1 MSRMKTRN
9 DDIERKIE
17 SHISSVVDMV
27 KVIGDQSIGDLKNA
41 ENEEINK
48 TDSFK
53 ENIVKEEVNKLEE
66 ISDMISKCLGAQ
78 PDILFFKPYSRVTTW
93 RNLKNCQLD
102 LITKLLSFI
111 PKKINKLIQKELS
124 DIVKTTENR
133 AKIYKRTDKEN

>member
-27 KVIGDQSIGDLKNA
+27 KVIGDLSIGDLKNA

>member
-66 ISDMISKCLGAQ
+66 ITDMISKCLGAQ

-111 PKKINKLIQKELS
+111 PKKSIS
-124 DIVKTTENR
+124 
-133 AKIYKRTDKEN
+133 

>member
-27 KVIGDQSIGDLKNA
+27 KVIGAQSIGDLKNA
-41 ENEEINK
+41 KNEEINK

-53 ENIVKEEVNKLEE
+53 ENIVKEEVKKTGGNQWYDIQMSWCSTRHFIFQAILKSNDLEKL
-66 ISDMISKCLGAQ
+66 K
-78 PDILFFKPYSRVTTW
+78 
-93 RNLKNCQLD
+93 
-102 LITKLLSFI
+102 KLPTRPNYKVIEFH
-111 PKKINKLIQKELS
+111 PEKINKLIQKELS

-133 AKIYKRTDKEN
+133 VKIYKRTDKEN